1 MPRPTLSASPALN
14 QALRKRRRGLHECT
28 DADLGVLLRG
38 FDVTDR
44 VARDEI
50 LAEIRIRGFI
60 MSPLEVEVGDKII
73 ETAPLGG
80 NLPAVVSAADTH
92 SVTIDYGTEQVPGVP
107 GSRYTKRLI
116 TSLRTGA
123 LKRA

>member
-1 MPRPTLSASPALN
+1 MPRPTLSASPALH
-14 QALRKRRRGLHECT
+14 QSLRKRRRGLHECT
-28 DADLGVLLRG
+28 DSDLGVLLRG

-60 MSPLEVEVGDKII
+60 MSPLDVEVGDKVV

-107 GSRYTKRLI
+107 GSRYAKHLI